1 MFRKRPS
8 CAGST
13 EVELL
18 YTRVD
23 ELQHQIQ
30 QLLATPTTHE
40 NSAQASPSTLSEVPT
55 RVSSLT
61 RRRSS
66 ESVSSDNGQ
75 EWRASAPTAVRRGV
89 STAAPTTPEEGAS
102 GRSRGIAKVVY
113 GGHDLIDALMQTSHG
128 LSLRRSPTCY
138 GTHVIT
144 VSPGRAGS
152 LAASSSR
159 AQSSQNV
166 RRSHSSP
173 QEITN
178 NGDPGLSVEGVLE
191 RTRMASALHS
201 IGNSRIQAVGDSGL
215 KSQCALEM
223 QRRHSEGR
231 EVPTK
236 PIPAHLARPQALQR
250 VTGASSPQRGEEGR
264 PTLKRIALKNRGR
277 EVSEEHAWNAASS
290 PRASRTSPVATLCR
304 GREENTRGSKG
315 CALIAAPAPRA
326 ATTSP
331 VATSRPERISTR
343 NTSARSSSQSPADAQ
358 LSLPV
363 RKGST
368 ECTSAHAP
376 PPSPRTHCTRDA
388 DTPSDTATETSSLT
402 LTVASCS
409 KTAGAPRLLG
419 RSNSTGALSYYPSL
433 SPNASQLTR
442 QGGKARNAVTVHQTG
457 SKPPN
462 VNTHLRVATD
472 SPVATSRMR
481 RSSSSNAY
489 SFCESRFAAPPPTPT
504 MIARKPT
511 TPTARKNVVSSGTAF
526 YSNQVK
532 VMHKKIKVGASKS
545 CRSEGNLDFDQHPA
559 PQGASTNTTEAGL
572 FSSFPW

>member
-1 MFRKRPS
+1 MVDSMPFDFADALCVVSIFTSLLVLWYEWMFRKRPS

-13 EVELL
+13 QVELL

-40 NSAQASPSTLSEVPT
+40 TSAQASPSTLSEVPT

-75 EWRASAPTAVRRGV
+75 EWRASAPMAMRRGA

-102 GRSRGIAKVVY
+102 RRSRGIAKVVY
-113 GGHDLIDALMQTSHG
+113 GGHDLIDALMQRAHV
-128 LSLRRSPTCY
+128 LSLRCSPTSY
-138 GTHVIT
+138 GTHVVT

-173 QEITN
+173 QEIN

-191 RTRMASALHS
+191 RTRMAIASHS

-215 KSQCALEM
+215 KSECALEM

-231 EVPTK
+231 EVPTR

-250 VTGASSPQRGEEGR
+250 ITGASSSQRGEEGR

-277 EVSEEHAWNAASS
+277 EVSEEHAWNATSS

-304 GREENTRGSKG
+304 GREENTTASKG
-315 CALIAAPAPRA
+315 RALIAAPAPRA
-326 ATTSP
+326 ATTFP
-331 VATSRPERISTR
+331 VATSRPERISMRT
-343 NTSARSSSQSPADAQ
+343 TSARSSSSRQQTHNCFFQFARGQQNARQHMP
-358 LSLPV
+358 
-363 RKGST
+363 R
-368 ECTSAHAP
+368 P
-376 PPSPRTHCTRDA
+376 P
-388 DTPSDTATETSSLT
+388 
-402 LTVASCS
+402 
-409 KTAGAPRLLG
+409 
-419 RSNSTGALSYYPSL
+419 
-433 SPNASQLTR
+433 
-442 QGGKARNAVTVHQTG
+442 
-457 SKPPN
+457 
-462 VNTHLRVATD
+462 
-472 SPVATSRMR
+472 R
-481 RSSSSNAY
+481 RGH
-489 SFCESRFAAPPPTPT
+489 
-504 MIARKPT
+504 
-511 TPTARKNVVSSGTAF
+511 TARG
-526 YSNQVK
+526 
-532 VMHKKIKVGASKS
+532 M
-545 CRSEGNLDFDQHPA
+545 
-559 PQGASTNTTEAGL
+559 
-572 FSSFPW
+572 